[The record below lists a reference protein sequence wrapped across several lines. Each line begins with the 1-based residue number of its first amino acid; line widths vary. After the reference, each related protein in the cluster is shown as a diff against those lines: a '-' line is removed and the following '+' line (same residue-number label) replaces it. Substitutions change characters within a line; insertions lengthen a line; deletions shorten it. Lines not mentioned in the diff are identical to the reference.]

1 MEGDSELCWSQKSEG
16 NTCPSLLHCQQEP
29 SPSPRG
35 RGSACC
41 LCLPRKSPRGQA
53 KDTALLGPRHPW
65 GHGSLGPPLH
75 LGGQGNVT
83 SARLRDLSRAHSQQ
97 DRELSPLPP
106 HRHVACQAHYWDPGR
121 RQSPEWKRR
130 NALSLSSTRS
140 QADLGPAPGKPSAPM
155 KRDLLGTWGH

>member
-1 MEGDSELCWSQKSEG
+1 MSFP
-16 NTCPSLLHCQQEP
+16 PSLPAGAFTKPQRQGLCVLPLPLQEESKWP
-29 SPSPRG
+29 SKRHSTPRAPS
-35 RGSACC
+35 
-41 LCLPRKSPRGQA
+41 
-53 KDTALLGPRHPW
+53 PW
-65 GHGSLGPPLH
+65 GHGSLGPPRH
-75 LGGQGNVT
+75 LGGRGNVT
-83 SARLRDLSRAHSQQ
+83 SERLRDLSRAHSQQ

-140 QADLGPAPGKPSAPM
+140 QAHLGPAPGKPSAPM